1 MNEAIDTSR
10 RIALD
15 LLQASQKDI
24 DHGLELHRHALVV
37 ESYGFSP
44 RGAIDAE
51 RVNQLID
58 AGATDFELRETM
70 EEMGLISVATNPEL
84 AREYRNALDDAG
96 VDCIFQNAG
105 EEGNSALQLL
115 KRLGNFTYVTDML
128 SEFMHR
134 AATPDDIPKAKELGK
149 HCLYLSGNG
158 VPLRE
163 EWKNTQEE
171 LRYVRT
177 FFQLGVRMMH
187 LTYNRRNMLGDG
199 CAEKTNAGLSD
210 FGEAAVRE
218 MNRVGVLVDVAHS
231 GWQTCIDAARVSEQA
246 IVASHSGAHALS
258 GHIRCKTDEVMRA
271 IVDKGGTVGVCCI
284 PAFLGRS
291 GDINAFL
298 DHIDYIAGKFGANT
312 VTIGTDVAYI
322 PAATTAARQQLT
334 ALRST
339 RPRFEYFWPADD
351 PMFDPQWKDDTK
363 RQSLAWAN
371 WPIFTVGLVQR
382 GYSDDDIQKILGGNI
397 LRVARQ
403 AFQAAP

>member
-1 MNEAIDTSR
+1 MNETIDKAR
-10 RIALD
+10 RIGLD
-15 LLQASQKDI
+15 LLQAKQKDI

-44 RGAIDAE
+44 RGAIDAD
-51 RVNQLID
+51 RVNELAA
-58 AGATDFELRETM
+58 AGASDYELRETM
-70 EEMGLISVATNPEL
+70 EEMGLISVATDEHL
-84 AREYRNALDDAG
+84 ARQYRDALDDAG

-105 EEGNSALQLL
+105 EEGQSALQLL

-128 SEFMHR
+128 GDFMHR

-163 EWKNTQEE
+163 EWKNTSEE

-199 CAEKTNAGLSD
+199 CAEKTDAGLSD

-231 GWQTCIDAARVSEQA
+231 GWQTCIDAAHISAQP
-246 IVASHSGAHALS
+246 IVASHSGAHALN

-284 PAFLGRS
+284 PAFLGLS

-298 DHIDYIAGKFGANT
+298 DHIDYIAGKFGADT
-312 VTIGTDVAYI
+312 VTIGTDVAYT
-322 PAATTAARQQLT
+322 PAVAAQARQKLT
-334 ALRST
+334 ALRSL
-339 RPRFEYFWPADD
+339 RPRFEAFWPVGD
-351 PMFDPQWKDDTK
+351 PLFDAQWKDETK
-363 RQSLAWAN
+363 RQSLAWSN

-403 AFQAAP
+403 AFQAAH